1 MAYEKE
7 ISREFKALFIFLLD
21 HSFSMEDPLA
31 NSTSRKAD
39 ELVNVIN
46 NWLYELSQRC
56 SQPEGFKDYFDIAIL
71 GYGSD
76 DNGNPIIESAFTG
89 ALSGK
94 ELVTVSDIA
103 NNPAR
108 LEEVTRFIP
117 DDATGEVIQMPPTER
132 PVWIEPVTRGATPMC
147 SAIVKA
153 CEIIDAWIPLN
164 AESFPPIVINIT
176 DGESSEGDPIPY
188 ADALKQRETKDGG
201 VLFFNCCL
209 SSTLADTFA
218 FKGNGELLPD
228 QFARTLFQ
236 MSSVLPPTLVARAQ
250 KMKQEL
256 EPNARGM
263 VYNADMVSLINFLE
277 LGTRSAT
284 DLR

>member
-1 MAYEKE
+1 MAHEKE
-7 ISREFKALFIFLLD
+7 ISREFKALFIFLID
-21 HSFSMEDPLA
+21 QSFSMEDPLA
-31 NSTSRKAD
+31 NSTRRKAD
-39 ELVNVIN
+39 ELVTVIN

-56 SQPEGFKDYFDIAIL
+56 SQPEGFKDWFDIAIL

-76 DNGNPIIESAFTG
+76 DNGNPVIESAFTG
-89 ALSGK
+89 PLAGK
-94 ELVTVSDIA
+94 TLVTVSEIA

-108 LEEVTRFIP
+108 MDDVTRIMP
-117 DDATGEVIQMPPTER
+117 DEATGELIEVPNTV
-132 PVWIEPVTRGATPMC
+132 PVWIDAVTHGATPMC

-153 CEIIDAWIPLN
+153 CEIIDGWIPLH
-164 AESFPPIVINIT
+164 EQSFPPVVINIT

-188 ADALKQRETKDGG
+188 ADALKQRETKDGN

-209 SSTLADTFA
+209 SATPADTFA

-236 MSSVLPPTLVARAQ
+236 MSSVLPATLVAKAQ
-250 KMKQEL
+250 KLGQEL

-277 LGTRSAT
+277 LGTRAAT
-284 DLR
+284 ELR

>member
-39 ELVNVIN
+39 ELVTVIN

-76 DNGNPIIESAFTG
+76 DSGNPVIQSAFTG
-89 ALSGK
+89 PLAGK
-94 ELVTVSDIA
+94 TLVTVSEIA

-108 LEEVTRFIP
+108 MDDVTRFMP
-117 DDATGEVIQMPPTER
+117 DEATGELIAVPTKV
-132 PVWIEPVTRGATPMC
+132 PIWIDPVTQGATPMC

-153 CEIIDAWIPLN
+153 CEIIDEWIPLH
-164 AESFPPIVINIT
+164 EHSFPPVVINIT

-188 ADALKQRETKDGG
+188 ADALKQRETKDGS

-209 SSTLADTFA
+209 SATPADTFA

-236 MSSVLPPTLVARAQ
+236 MSSVLPPTLVSKAQ
-250 KMKQEL
+250 KLGQEL

-277 LGTRSAT
+277 LGTRTAT
-284 DLR
+284 ELR